1 VLIIVPSS
9 ETKRVPPKRGKPV
22 ALDALSF
29 PELAD
34 TRARVLQALI
44 ATSARPEALGLLL
57 VGPSFLDEVARN
69 TRLHELPARPVLEV
83 YSGTLH
89 GGLDAAT
96 LSAAAK
102 RRAASR
108 LVIASALWGLLR
120 PADRIPSYRMN
131 ICARLDGI
139 QHLEPLWRSV
149 LPGVLAAAA
158 GRRGVIVDMRAAS
171 YQALGLP
178 AGLGDR
184 TVTLHA
190 DAAAGGRA
198 GNVFVK
204 RVRGEAARFLLES
217 GEDPRSP
224 TELAALLAQRWPTR
238 LEEPARPGKPWAV
251 TLSLSL
257 SA

>member
-9 ETKRVPPKRGKPV
+9 ETKRVPPKRGRPV

-29 PELAD
+29 PELAEMR
-34 TRARVLQALI
+34 TCVLDALI
-44 ATSARPEALGLLL
+44 ATSASPDALGRLL

-69 TRLHELPARPVLEV
+69 TRLRELPVRPALEV
-83 YSGTLH
+83 YTGTLH

-96 LSAAAK
+96 LSPAAK

-120 PADRIPSYRMN
+120 PADKIPPYRMN

-139 QHLEPLWRSV
+139 EHLEPLWRTH
-149 LPGVLAAAA
+149 LPDVLAAAA
-158 GRRGVIVDMRAAS
+158 GRRGVILDVRAAS
-171 YQALGLP
+171 YQAMGMP
-178 AGLGDR
+178 VGLGDR

-190 DAAAGGRA
+190 DAVSGGRV

-217 GEDPRSP
+217 GEDPANP
-224 TELAALLAQRWPTR
+224 TELTALLAQRWPVR
-238 LEEPARPGKPWAV
+238 LEEPVRPGKPWAV
-251 TLSLSL
+251 TLSLP
-257 SA
+257 A